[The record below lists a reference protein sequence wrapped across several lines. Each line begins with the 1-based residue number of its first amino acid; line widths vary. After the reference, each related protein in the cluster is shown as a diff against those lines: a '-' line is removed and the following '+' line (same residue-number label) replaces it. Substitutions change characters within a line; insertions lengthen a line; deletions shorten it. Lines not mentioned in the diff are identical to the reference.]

1 VFPKHG
7 GPGKQLSTVLT
18 SSLVEQVLTEAAR

>member
-18 SSLVEQVLTEAAR
+18 RSIVEQALTEAAR